1 MNFVIAREV
10 KREKLM
16 NEYEVGELSAKSEI
30 QYFALEVESSEV
42 ILFHLDSTTSRRHKI
57 KERERES
64 EKEREQEIKSE
75 IEIERKRERESFK
88 PCVRTTNLFGAKN
101 AHLAFVNRRVA
112 ASSPLSFV

>member
-75 IEIERKRERESFK
+75 IEIERKRAL
-88 PCVRTTNLFGAKN
+88 NL
-101 AHLAFVNRRVA
+101 V
-112 ASSPLSFV
+112 